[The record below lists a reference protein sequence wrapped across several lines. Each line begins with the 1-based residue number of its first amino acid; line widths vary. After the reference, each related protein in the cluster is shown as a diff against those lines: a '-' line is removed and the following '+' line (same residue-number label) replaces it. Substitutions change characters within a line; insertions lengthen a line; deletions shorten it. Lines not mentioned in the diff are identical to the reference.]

1 MRGAK
6 EIRRVELAEHL
17 DLGENEEGKGVR
29 LTPRTDLGKIFFFLI
44 GHQKSL
50 DSTSDWKSI
59 LI

>member
-6 EIRRVELAEHL
+6 EIGRVELAEHL
-17 DLGENEEGKGVR
+17 DPGENKEGKEGVR
-29 LTPRTDLGKIFFFLI
+29 LTPRTDLGKIFFLI

-50 DSTSDWKSI
+50 DSKSDWKAI